1 MEKIDKLTPEQEKK
15 LVEFRDEWLKIGLA
29 CGPADLSKVAPVMDM
44 FYGKAKKA
52 TPYYWSCKSPLMANI
67 IINVMDNMDKQG
79 DDNLSEQDLIDYLQG
94 GCNNPI
100 SEWVATSID
109 KKSTKL
115 SPELF
120 DEIALNFR
128 TNLAKILKV
137 DLKITNIDHARTLL
151 DYGLSLVV
159 KAEYINTW
167 FWGSL
172 DAYWIA
178 HYLFPHLYIRP
189 MHTPEQMEL
198 LNGWAELAK
207 NSFWMYPY
215 ENICHVCD
223 RPQEIN
229 KDEQTRLHNDHGPAV
244 GFTDTWRVWYVHGV
258 RVNEK
263 IVMYPETIT
272 VQDIDG
278 ESNVEVRRIM
288 IDQMGAAK
296 YLMESDTKPV
306 HQDNFGILYKRQVPG
321 DEEIAIVKVI
331 NSTPE
336 PLPPEQQVKNEYAPS
351 EWFELDEDDFQ
362 TLYQAKYGKPYVPTA
377 YSETKL
383 IYKEYYLRVPPTIK
397 RAKEAVAWTFGL
409 KEDEYNP
416 TQET

>member
-29 CGPADLSKVAPVMDM
+29 CGPADLTKVAPVMNM
-44 FYGKAKKA
+44 FYGKAKKKVS
-52 TPYYWSCKSPLMANI
+52 YYWNCKSPLMANI
-67 IINVMDNMDKQG
+67 LINVMDNMDKLG
-79 DDNLSEQDLIDYLQG
+79 DDKLCEKDLADYLQG
-94 GCNNPI
+94 GLDNPVT
-100 SEWVATSID
+100 EWLGSNTVQQD
-109 KKSTKL
+109 RL

-128 TNLAKILKV
+128 KNLIVILKPYQTKNFIS
-137 DLKITNIDHARTLL
+137 DPLLIDHARGLL
-151 DYGLSLVV
+151 AYGLSLVT

-189 MHTPEQMEL
+189 MHTDEQMEL

-215 ENICHVCD
+215 ENICFVCD
-223 RPQEIN
+223 RPDEIN

-258 RVNEK
+258 RVTEK

-272 VQDIDG
+272 VADIDS

-296 YLMESDTKPV
+296 YLMESNTNPV
-306 HQDNFGILYKRQVPG
+306 HSDEYGILYKRQVPG

-336 PLPPEQQVKNEYAPS
+336 QDGSHK
-351 EWFELDEDDFQ
+351 D
-362 TLYQAKYGKPYVPTA
+362 
-377 YSETKL
+377 
-383 IYKEYYLRVPPTIK
+383 YYLRVPPATK
-397 RAKEAVAWTFGL
+397 TAKEAVAWTFGL
-409 KEDEYNP
+409 KENEYNP